1 MKFRFEVLVTLK
13 DGLADPAGKAV
24 EASLPSMGWT
34 NVTDVHVGK
43 HIRLDVEAPEE
54 AEARRAGRGDRTP
67 SALQS
72 RDRGLPHPGDSAEAP
87 SSR

>member
-24 EASLPSMGWT
+24 EASLPAMGWT

-43 HIRLDVEAPEE
+43 HIRLDVEAPDEADAMAQVEE
-54 AEARRAGRGDRTP
+54 VAHRLLSNPVIEDFRILETSEGRGP
-67 SALQS
+67 S
-72 RDRGLPHPGDSAEAP
+72 
-87 SSR
+87 